1 MTIYI
6 LLVEN
11 GCKDNSFLTLIK
23 VVFSLESYF
32 LEDFNAQFQSKP
44 QI

>member
-11 GCKDNSFLTLIK
+11 GCKDNSFLTLMK
-23 VVFSLESYF
+23 VIFLIFTTDKGGDIDFKIES
-32 LEDFNAQFQSKP
+32 
-44 QI
+44 